1 MGLCCSLCFK
11 DNFFA
16 LQVGEITCRELQKLF
31 SKIEWTDS
39 IWSTVYVN
47 TIDVKKI
54 IAVEVVKAIK
64 LNNISV
70 LSLDGFV
77 QEYIGIQIAGL
88 IFKHALYKTLTY
100 PSLINDCNEEIPIEY
115 KDVFASSSVDKYYQ
129 YLTDN
134 NYTTKFI
141 EQYKTN
147 NNLNNINLCEQ
158 APKDALRTLL
168 SNYILNTV
176 KETIEQTTNLN
187 VVKYLRCINRKKEIY
202 DNQVNKIL
210 DGET

>member
-1 MGLCCSLCFK
+1 MGICCSLLFK
-11 DNFFA
+11 NNFFA
-16 LQVGEITCRELQKLF
+16 LEVGDIACRQLQKLI

-47 TIDVKKI
+47 TTDAKKL
-54 IAVEVVKAIK
+54 IASEVVKAIK
-64 LNNISV
+64 SNNISV
-70 LSLDGFV
+70 LSVDGYV

-100 PSLINDCNEEIPIEY
+100 PSLINDCNEEIPIDY
-115 KDVFASSSVDKYYQ
+115 CDVFACKSVDKYYQ

-141 EQYKTN
+141 EEYKTN
-147 NNLNNINLCEQ
+147 NNLNNINLTEQ

-176 KETIEQTTNLN
+176 KETIEQSTNLN
-187 VVKYLRCINRKKEIY
+187 VGRYYRCINNKKEIY
-202 DNQVNKIL
+202 NNQVNKIL
-210 DGET
+210 DGEG

>member
-11 DNFFA
+11 NNFFA
-16 LQVGEITCRELQKLF
+16 LEVAEIVSRELQKLF
-31 SKIEWTDS
+31 SKIQWTDS
-39 IWSTVYVN
+39 MWSTVYVN
-47 TIDVKKI
+47 TIDAKKLI
-54 IAVEVVKAIK
+54 GLEVVKAIK
-64 LNNISV
+64 SNNISV
-70 LSLDGFV
+70 LSVDGYV

-100 PSLINDCNEEIPIEY
+100 PSIIKDCNEEIPIDY
-115 KDVFASSSVDKYYQ
+115 NDLFASKSVDKYYQ

-134 NYTTKFI
+134 NYITKFI

-147 NNLNNINLCEQ
+147 NNLNNINLTEQ

-176 KETIEQTTNLN
+176 KETIEQSTNLN
-187 VVKYLRCINRKKEIY
+187 VGKYYRCINNKKEIY
-202 DNQVNKIL
+202 NNQVNKIL
-210 DGET
+210 DGER

>member
-176 KETIEQTTNLN
+176 KETIEQTINLN